1 MSDFAQTGL
10 ITTLQRLNDT
20 HLDALESELIEVA
33 QERRIGLILPCH
45 ASELDRPA
53 LPRIVNE
60 LSTAAWLGE
69 VIVSM
74 NGPDEAASERAE
86 ELFIRLPQETRIL
99 WHATPAGEQQERGDR
114 PAAGKGQNVA
124 AALKL
129 FCEEARCEV
138 IAAQDCDVAS
148 FQRKDL
154 ARLCYAVAR
163 PEFGFRF
170 GKAYYSRA
178 TDRLYGRVT
187 RLFLAPLLHAWVRIA
202 GHLPLLSFLLSFR
215 YPLAGEIALTRELA
229 ATLPLAPGWTLE
241 LSTLC
246 EVFRRV
252 DPREVCQVDGGRGYD
267 HKHQPALE
275 GLVSMA
281 REIAEELQRQL
292 AVDYP
297 NTRELRPLI
306 PQSYAREADLA
317 VRRSTALA
325 RMNQLPF
332 DEAAERELV
341 QAFGNM
347 LASARS

>member
-1 MSDFAQTGL
+1 MSDFAQSGL

-53 LPRIVNE
+53 LAGIVRE

-69 VIVSM
+69 VIVAM
-74 NGPDEAASERAE
+74 NGPDESARERAE
-86 ELFIRLPQETRIL
+86 ELFIRLPQDTRVI
-99 WHATPAGEQQERGDR
+99 WQADAVSQGRGDQ
-114 PAAGKGQNVA
+114 PASGKGQNVA

-148 FQRKDL
+148 FQRRDL
-154 ARLCYAVAR
+154 ARLIYSVAQ
-163 PEFGFRF
+163 PAFGFRF
-170 GKAYYSRA
+170 AKAYYSRA

-215 YPLAGEIALTRELA
+215 YPLAGEIAFTRELA
-229 ATLPLAPGWTLE
+229 ATLPIASGWTLE

-275 GLVSMA
+275 GLVGMA
-281 REIAEELQRQL
+281 REIARELERQL
-292 AVDYP
+292 EVDHP
-297 NTRELRPLI
+297 STRELQPLVA
-306 PQSYAREADLA
+306 QAYAREADLA

-325 RMNQLPF
+325 RINQLPF
-332 DEAAERELV
+332 DEASER
-341 QAFGNM
+341 G
-347 LASARS
+347 LAQEFAKIWG

>member
-1 MSDFAQTGL
+1 MSDFAQSGL

-20 HLDALESELIEVA
+20 HLDALESELIEAA

-45 ASELDRPA
+45 ASELERPA
-53 LPRIVNE
+53 LAGIVRE

-69 VIVSM
+69 VVIAM
-74 NGPDEAASERAE
+74 NGPDESVRERAE
-86 ELFIRLPQETRIL
+86 EAFMRLPQETRFL
-99 WHATPAGEQQERGDR
+99 WHTDGTAPEETAGTKW
-114 PAAGKGQNVA
+114 GKGQIVA
-124 AALKL
+124 AALKVL
-129 FCEEARCEV
+129 CEEARCEV

-148 FQRKDL
+148 FQRRDL
-154 ARLCYAVAR
+154 ARLIYAVAQ
-163 PEFGFRF
+163 PAFGFRF
-170 GKAYYSRA
+170 AKAYYSRA

-187 RLFLAPLLHAWVRIA
+187 RLFLGPLLHAWVRIA

-215 YPLAGEIALTRELA
+215 YPLAGEIAMTRELA
-229 ATLPLAPGWTLE
+229 ATLPMATGWTLE
-241 LSTLC
+241 LATLC

-275 GLVSMA
+275 GLVGMA
-281 REIAEELQRQL
+281 REIAQELERQL

-297 NTRELRPLI
+297 NTRELRPLVA
-306 PQSYAREADLA
+306 QAYAREADLA

-332 DEAAERELV
+332 DDASERELV
-341 QAFGNM
+341 AEFANV
-347 LASARS
+347 LS